1 MKVLTL
7 GCSFTAGDELDDFNL
22 AWPNILAN
30 MSGLSVTNLAQFASS
45 NTKMVRRAVEN
56 INTFDAFIIAWSH
69 YARTEFADDQG
80 VYDVWPARQT
90 PEFKQSPHRYELI
103 KYLTAYNNDNYY
115 YRQYLIDIILLQNLF
130 KQHNKKYI
138 MLNSFGNDSK
148 QAGRNQDLV
157 NQIETEF
164 YLGWPNDTMME
175 WTYGSP
181 VGANGHFLEQG
192 HEIVAGKI
200 YEHIR
205 HLSWVS

>member
-7 GCSFTAGDELDDFNL
+7 GCSFTAGAELDDFNL

-30 MSGLSVTNLAQFASS
+30 MSGLPVTNLAQFASS

-90 PEFKQSPHRYELI
+90 PEFKQSSHRYELI

-115 YRQYLIDIILLQNLF
+115 YRQYLQKRVYFWVNL
-130 KQHNKKYI
+130 
-138 MLNSFGNDSK
+138 
-148 QAGRNQDLV
+148 
-157 NQIETEF
+157 
-164 YLGWPNDTMME
+164 
-175 WTYGSP
+175 
-181 VGANGHFLEQG
+181 
-192 HEIVAGKI
+192 
-200 YEHIR
+200 
-205 HLSWVS
+205 